1 MQEFSELLSDN
12 RSGSVAIVSSFL
24 RFLES
29 SPENIE
35 EKIELMKKA
44 FPDMILVRSICDI
57 IKSQYGKREF
67 NLSAIKERF
76 FDSQNMLIAK
86 AVSVLKKY
94 DSFATISS
102 SGDIYNTL
110 KRIAQQKKLKVVLS
124 IGEPAKEG
132 VLQAKKLA
140 ASGIRVSLVP
150 DAALAGFVKD
160 TDAIILGADG
170 VGDSCFI
177 NKIGSFPLLLAAEYY
192 KKPAYII
199 ANRLKYSDNLSVS
212 SADSQEP
219 GKNSENICSKNFYF
233 EKIPLMA
240 KWIHQ

>member
-12 RSGSVAIVSSFL
+12 RRGSVAIVSSFL
-24 RFLES
+24 RLLES
-29 SPENIE
+29 NPENIQ
-35 EKIELMKKA
+35 EKIGLMKEA

-57 IKSQYGKREF
+57 IESEYGKRGF
-67 NLSAIKERF
+67 NLPAIKKRF
-76 FDSQNMLIAK
+76 LDSQNMLIAK
-86 AVSVLKKY
+86 AVSVLQKY

-110 KRIAQQKKLKVVLS
+110 ERIAQQKKLKVVLS
-124 IGEPAKEG
+124 IGEPAEEG
-132 VLQAKKLA
+132 VLQAKRLA
-140 ASGIRVSLVP
+140 ASDIRVNLVL
-150 DAALAGFVKD
+150 DAALAGLVND
-160 TDAIILGADG
+160 VDAVILGADG
-170 VGDSCFI
+170 VSDSCFI

-199 ANRLKYSDNLSVS
+199 ANRLKYSDDLSVS
-212 SADSQEP
+212 SANLQEP
-219 GKNSENICSKNFYF
+219 GKKSGNICCKNFYF